1 MFLTQGIEIVI
12 SELTGPAD
20 CSSDYLEV
28 GYGSEKSFDQMEFLC
43 LGKPSI
49 VKKKIFCETTS

>member
-12 SELTGPAD
+12 GELTVPAD

-43 LGKPSI
+43 L
-49 VKKKIFCETTS
+49 VDH